1 MEMVL
6 TFVLWFILIM
16 LGVHVGYALIMA
28 SIFFFATSGGWN
40 LVPFAL
46 EQMFNGVNSQTLL
59 AVPFFVLAGNLMNG
73 GGVTTRI
80 FDFAASM
87 IGHRKGG
94 LAHVNVLASLI
105 FSGMSGSA
113 LADAG
118 GLGQLEIKSM
128 KDAGFDEGFAG
139 GITAASCIIGP
150 LVPPSTPLII
160 YAVLANQSVEKLFM
174 AGFLPGLLTTA
185 ALMIMCSI
193 LSHKRNYPSEPKRS
207 WSYRANSFKKSFW
220 ALLTPVIIL
229 VGIFTGYFTPTEAAV
244 VAALYTMILGF
255 FVYKELNLK
264 SFFKICLD
272 SIKTSGTIVLMI
284 LGVTLFQFVIS
295 REQMPQAIATFFT
308 SHVNSKLTLL
318 LMINIVLL
326 ILGTCIDAL
335 PLQMILVPILLPAV
349 LAYGINPIHF
359 GVVVIFNLMIGILT
373 PPMGTALFVV
383 ARVGNMQFKT
393 LMKGVV
399 PFLIPLVIT
408 LILLNAFP
416 EITLLLPRL
425 LTGGVYFPEASL
437 PLH

>member
-1 MEMVL
+1 MHMIM
-6 TFVLWFILIM
+6 TFILWFVLIM
-16 LGVHVGYALIMA
+16 LGVHVGYALIM
-28 SIFFFATSGGWN
+28 SSLFFFTVSGSLN

-87 IGHRKGG
+87 IGHKKGG

-185 ALMIMCSI
+185 ALMIMCAY
-193 LSHKRNYPSEPKRS
+193 LAHKRNYPSEPKRS
-207 WSYRANSFKKSFW
+207 WGYRLNSFKKSFW
-220 ALLTPVIIL
+220 ALLTPIIIL
-229 VGIFTGYFTPTEAAV
+229 FGIFTGYFTPTEAAV

-255 FVYKELNLK
+255 FVYKELTLK

-295 REQMPQAIATFFT
+295 REQMPQAIAAFFT
-308 SHVNSKLTLL
+308 SNVDSKLMLL

-349 LAYGINPIHF
+349 LAYGINPIQF

-383 ARVGNMQFKT
+383 SRVGNMQFKT
-393 LMKGVV
+393 LVKGVL
-399 PFLIPLVIT
+399 PFLIPLIIT
-408 LILLNAFP
+408 LILLNVFP
-416 EITLLLPRL
+416 QITLFLPTL
-425 LTGGVYFPEASL
+425 LTGGV
-437 PLH
+437 

>member
-1 MEMVL
+1 MHMIM
-6 TFVLWFILIM
+6 TFILWFVLIM
-16 LGVHVGYALIMA
+16 LGVHVGYALIM
-28 SIFFFATSGGWN
+28 SSLFFFTVSGSLN

-87 IGHRKGG
+87 IGHKKGG

-185 ALMIMCSI
+185 ALMAMCAY
-193 LSHKRNYPSEPKRS
+193 LAHKRNYPSEPKRS
-207 WSYRANSFKKSFW
+207 WGYRLNSFKKSFW
-220 ALLTPVIIL
+220 ALLTPIIIL
-229 VGIFTGYFTPTEAAV
+229 FGIFTGYFTPTEAAV

-255 FVYKELNLK
+255 FVYKELTLK

-295 REQMPQAIATFFT
+295 REQMPQAIAAFFT
-308 SHVNSKLTLL
+308 SNVDSKLMLL

-349 LAYGINPIHF
+349 VAYGINPIQF

-383 ARVGNMQFKT
+383 SRVGNMQFKT
-393 LMKGVV
+393 LVKGVL
-399 PFLIPLVIT
+399 PFLIPLIIT
-408 LILLNAFP
+408 LILLNVFP
-416 EITLLLPRL
+416 QITLFLPTL
-425 LTGGVYFPEASL
+425 LTGGV
-437 PLH
+437 

>member
-1 MEMVL
+1 MELTL
-6 TFVLWFILIM
+6 TFIMWFILIM
-16 LGVHVGYALIMA
+16 LGVHVGYSLIIV
-28 SIFFFATSGGWN
+28 SIFFFAVTGSFN

-185 ALMIMCSI
+185 ALMVMCSI

-207 WSYRANSFKKSFW
+207 WSYRARSFKKSFW

-244 VAALYTMILGF
+244 VAALYTTILGF
-255 FVYKELNLK
+255 FVYKELTFK
-264 SFFKICLD
+264 SYVKICID

-308 SHVNSKLTLL
+308 SHVSSKLALL

-326 ILGTCIDAL
+326 LLGTCI
-335 PLQMILVPILLPAV
+335 
-349 LAYGINPIHF
+349 
-359 GVVVIFNLMIGILT
+359 
-373 PPMGTALFVV
+373 
-383 ARVGNMQFKT
+383 
-393 LMKGVV
+393 
-399 PFLIPLVIT
+399 
-408 LILLNAFP
+408 
-416 EITLLLPRL
+416 
-425 LTGGVYFPEASL
+425 
-437 PLH
+437 

>member
-1 MEMVL
+1 MHMIM
-6 TFVLWFILIM
+6 TFILWFVLIM
-16 LGVHVGYALIMA
+16 LGVHVGYALIM
-28 SIFFFATSGGWN
+28 SSLFFFTVSGSLN

-87 IGHRKGG
+87 IGHKKGG
-94 LAHVNVLASLI
+94 LAHVNVLASPI

-185 ALMIMCSI
+185 ALMIMCAY
-193 LSHKRNYPSEPKRS
+193 LAHKRNYPSEPKRS
-207 WSYRANSFKKSFW
+207 WGYRLNSFKKSFW
-220 ALLTPVIIL
+220 ALLTPIIIL
-229 VGIFTGYFTPTEAAV
+229 FGIFTGYFTPTEAAV

-255 FVYKELNLK
+255 FVYKELTLK

-295 REQMPQAIATFFT
+295 REQMPQAIAAFFT
-308 SHVNSKLTLL
+308 SNVDSKLMLL

-349 LAYGINPIHF
+349 LAYGINPIQF

-383 ARVGNMQFKT
+383 SRVGNMQFKT
-393 LMKGVV
+393 LVKGVL
-399 PFLIPLVIT
+399 PFLIPLIIT
-408 LILLNAFP
+408 LILLNVFP
-416 EITLLLPRL
+416 QITLFLPTL
-425 LTGGVYFPEASL
+425 LTGGV
-437 PLH
+437 

>member
-1 MEMVL
+1 MQMAL

-28 SIFFFATSGGWN
+28 SVFFFATSGGWS

-46 EQMFNGVNSQTLL
+46 EQMFNGINSQTLL

-174 AGFLPGLLTTA
+174 AGFLPGLLTTV

-229 VGIFTGYFTPTEAAV
+229 VGIFSGYFTPTEAAV
-244 VAALYTMILGF
+244 FAALYTMVLGF
-255 FVYKELNLK
+255 FVYKELTLK
-264 SFFKICLD
+264 NFFKICLD
-272 SIKTSGTIVLMI
+272 SIKTSGTIVLMM

-308 SHVNSKLTLL
+308 SHVSSKLTLL

-359 GVVVIFNLMIGILT
+359 GVVVIFNLLIGILT

-383 ARVGNMQFKT
+383 ARVGNMKFKT

-399 PFLIPLVIT
+399 PFLIPLIIT
-408 LILLNAFP
+408 LILLNIFP
-416 EITLLLPRL
+416 QITLLLPTL
-425 LTGGVYFPEASL
+425 LTGGV
-437 PLH
+437 

>member
-1 MEMVL
+1 MQMVL

-28 SIFFFATSGGWN
+28 SIFFFTASGGWN

-94 LAHVNVLASLI
+94 LAHVNVVASLI

-229 VGIFTGYFTPTEAAV
+229 IGIFTGYFTPTEAAV

-255 FVYKELNLK
+255 FVYKELTLD
-264 SFFKICLD
+264 SFFKICID

-308 SHVNSKLTLL
+308 SHVSSKLTLL

-349 LAYGINPIHF
+349 LAYNINPIHF

-393 LMKGVV
+393 LMKGVI

-408 LILLNAFP
+408 LILLNVFP
-416 EITLLLPRL
+416 EITLILPRL
-425 LTGGVYFPEASL
+425 LTGGV
-437 PLH
+437 

>member
-1 MEMVL
+1 MHMIM
-6 TFVLWFILIM
+6 TFILWFVLIM

-28 SIFFFATSGGWN
+28 SLFFFTVSGSLN

-87 IGHRKGG
+87 IGHKKGG

-185 ALMIMCSI
+185 ALMIMCAY
-193 LSHKRNYPSEPKRS
+193 LAHKRNYPSEPKRS
-207 WSYRANSFKKSFW
+207 WGYRLNSFKKSFW
-220 ALLTPVIIL
+220 ALLTPIIIL
-229 VGIFTGYFTPTEAAV
+229 FGIFTGYFTPTEAAV

-255 FVYKELNLK
+255 FVYKELTLK

-295 REQMPQAIATFFT
+295 REQMPQAIAAFFT
-308 SHVNSKLTLL
+308 SNVDSKLMLL

-349 LAYGINPIHF
+349 LAYGINPIQF

-383 ARVGNMQFKT
+383 SRVGNMQFKT
-393 LMKGVV
+393 LVKGVL
-399 PFLIPLVIT
+399 PFLIPLIIT
-408 LILLNAFP
+408 LILLNVFP
-416 EITLLLPRL
+416 QITLFLPTL
-425 LTGGVYFPEASL
+425 LTGGV
-437 PLH
+437 

>member
-1 MEMVL
+1 MQMVL

-28 SIFFFATSGGWN
+28 SVFFFAASGGWN

-94 LAHVNVLASLI
+94 LAHVNVVASLI

-229 VGIFTGYFTPTEAAV
+229 IGIFTGYFTPTEAAV

-255 FVYKELNLK
+255 FVYRELTLN
-264 SFFKICLD
+264 SFFKICID

-295 REQMPQAIATFFT
+295 REQMLQAIATFFT
-308 SHVNSKLTLL
+308 SHVSSKLTLL

-349 LAYGINPIHF
+349 LAYNINPIHF

-408 LILLNAFP
+408 LILLNIFP

-425 LTGGVYFPEASL
+425 LTGGV
-437 PLH
+437 

>member
-383 ARVGNMQFKT
+383 ARVGNMKFKT

-408 LILLNAFP
+408 LILLNIFP

-425 LTGGVYFPEASL
+425 LTGGV
-437 PLH
+437 

>member
-1 MEMVL
+1 MHMIM
-6 TFVLWFILIM
+6 TFILWFVLIM
-16 LGVHVGYALIMA
+16 LGVHVGYALIM
-28 SIFFFATSGGWN
+28 SSLFFFTVSGSLN

-87 IGHRKGG
+87 IGHKKGG

-185 ALMIMCSI
+185 ALMIMCAY
-193 LSHKRNYPSEPKRS
+193 LAHKRNYPSEPKRS
-207 WSYRANSFKKSFW
+207 WGYRLNSFKKSFW
-220 ALLTPVIIL
+220 ALLTPIIIL
-229 VGIFTGYFTPTEAAV
+229 FGIFTGYFTPTEAAV

-255 FVYKELNLK
+255 FVYKELTLK

-295 REQMPQAIATFFT
+295 REQMPQAIAAFFT
-308 SHVNSKLTLL
+308 SNVDSKLMLL
-318 LMINIVLL
+318 MMINIVLL

-349 LAYGINPIHF
+349 LAYGINPIQF

-383 ARVGNMQFKT
+383 SRVGNMQFKT
-393 LMKGVV
+393 LVKGVL
-399 PFLIPLVIT
+399 PFLIPLIIT
-408 LILLNAFP
+408 LILLNVFP
-416 EITLLLPRL
+416 QITLFLPTL
-425 LTGGVYFPEASL
+425 LTGGV
-437 PLH
+437 

>member
-1 MEMVL
+1 MHMIM
-6 TFVLWFILIM
+6 TFVLWFVLIF
-16 LGVHVGYALIMA
+16 LGVHVGYALIAA
-28 SIFFFATSGGWN
+28 SMFFFTVSGSLN

-87 IGHRKGG
+87 IGHKKGG

-160 YAVLANQSVEKLFM
+160 YAVLSNQSVEKLFM

-185 ALMIMCSI
+185 ALMVMCAF
-193 LSHKRNYPSEPKRS
+193 LAHKRNYPSEPKRS
-207 WSYRANSFKKSFW
+207 WGYRMNSFKKSFW

-255 FVYKELNLK
+255 FVYKELTLK

-295 REQMPQAIATFFT
+295 REQMPQAIATFFV
-308 SHVNSKLTLL
+308 SNVNSKLMLL

-326 ILGTCIDAL
+326 LLGTCIDAL

-349 LAYGINPIHF
+349 MAYGVNPIQF

-383 ARVGNMQFKT
+383 SRVGNIPFKT
-393 LMKGVV
+393 LVKGVL
-399 PFLIPLVIT
+399 PFLVPLLIT
-408 LILLNAFP
+408 LVLLNVFP
-416 EITLLLPRL
+416 QITLFLPAL
-425 LTGGVYFPEASL
+425 LTGGV
-437 PLH
+437 

>member
-1 MEMVL
+1 MQMVL
-6 TFVLWFILIM
+6 TFVLWFFLIM

-28 SIFFFATSGGWN
+28 SIFFFTASGGWN

-94 LAHVNVLASLI
+94 LAHVNVVASLI

-185 ALMIMCSI
+185 ALMVMCSI
-193 LSHKRNYPSEPKRS
+193 LSHKRNYPPEPKRS

-229 VGIFTGYFTPTEAAV
+229 IGIFTGFFTPTEAAV
-244 VAALYTMILGF
+244 VAALYTMLLGF
-255 FVYKELNLK
+255 FVYKELTLD
-264 SFFKICLD
+264 SFFKICID

-308 SHVNSKLTLL
+308 SHVSSKLTLL

-349 LAYGINPIHF
+349 LAYDINPIHF

-408 LILLNAFP
+408 LVLLNIFP

-425 LTGGVYFPEASL
+425 LTGGV
-437 PLH
+437 

>member
-1 MEMVL
+1 MHMIM
-6 TFVLWFILIM
+6 TFILWFVLIM

-28 SIFFFATSGGWN
+28 SLFFFTVSGSLN

-87 IGHRKGG
+87 IGHKKGG

-185 ALMIMCSI
+185 ALMIMCAY
-193 LSHKRNYPSEPKRS
+193 LAHKRNYPSEPKRS
-207 WSYRANSFKKSFW
+207 WGYRLNSFKKSFW
-220 ALLTPVIIL
+220 ALLTPIIIL

-255 FVYKELNLK
+255 FVYKELTLK

-308 SHVNSKLTLL
+308 SNVDSKLMLL

-349 LAYGINPIHF
+349 MAYGINPIQF

-383 ARVGNMQFKT
+383 SRVGNMQFKT
-393 LMKGVV
+393 LVKGVL
-399 PFLIPLVIT
+399 PFLIPLIIT
-408 LILLNAFP
+408 LILLNVFP
-416 EITLLLPRL
+416 QITLFLPTL
-425 LTGGVYFPEASL
+425 LTGGV
-437 PLH
+437 

>member
-1 MEMVL
+1 MELTL
-6 TFVLWFILIM
+6 TFIMWFILIM
-16 LGVHVGYALIMA
+16 LGVHVGYSLIIV
-28 SIFFFATSGGWN
+28 SIFFFAVTNSFN

-174 AGFLPGLLTTA
+174 AGLLPGLLTTA
-185 ALMIMCSI
+185 ALMVMCSI

-207 WSYRANSFKKSFW
+207 WSYRARSFKKSFW

-244 VAALYTMILGF
+244 VAALYTTILGF
-255 FVYKELNLK
+255 FVYKELTFK
-264 SFFKICLD
+264 SYVKICID

-308 SHVNSKLTLL
+308 SHVSSKLALL

-326 ILGTCIDAL
+326 LLGTCIDAL

-349 LAYGINPIHF
+349 MAYGINPIHF

-383 ARVGNMQFKT
+383 ARVGNMKFKT
-393 LMKGVV
+393 LMKGVL
-399 PFLIPLVIT
+399 PFLIPLIIT
-408 LILLNAFP
+408 LILLNVFP
-416 EITLLLPRL
+416 QITLTLPRL
-425 LTGGVYFPEASL
+425 LTGGV
-437 PLH
+437 

>member
-1 MEMVL
+1 MHMIM
-6 TFVLWFILIM
+6 TFILWFVLIM
-16 LGVHVGYALIMA
+16 LGVHVGYALIM
-28 SIFFFATSGGWN
+28 SSLFFFTVSGSLN

-87 IGHRKGG
+87 IGHKKGG

-185 ALMIMCSI
+185 ALMIMCAY
-193 LSHKRNYPSEPKRS
+193 LAHKRNYPSEPKRS
-207 WSYRANSFKKSFW
+207 WGYRLNSFKKSFW
-220 ALLTPVIIL
+220 ALLTPLIIL

-255 FVYKELNLK
+255 FVYKELTLK

-295 REQMPQAIATFFT
+295 REQMPQAIAAFFT
-308 SHVNSKLTLL
+308 SNVDSKLMLL

-349 LAYGINPIHF
+349 LAYGINPIQF

-383 ARVGNMQFKT
+383 SRVGNMQFKT
-393 LMKGVV
+393 LVKGVL
-399 PFLIPLVIT
+399 PFLIPLIIT
-408 LILLNAFP
+408 LILLNVFP
-416 EITLLLPRL
+416 QITLFLPTL
-425 LTGGVYFPEASL
+425 LTGGV
-437 PLH
+437 

>member
-1 MEMVL
+1 MQMIL

-28 SIFFFATSGGWN
+28 SIFFFAASGGWN

-185 ALMIMCSI
+185 ALMVMCSI

-308 SHVNSKLTLL
+308 SHVDSKLTLL

-349 LAYGINPIHF
+349 LAYEINPIHF

-393 LMKGVV
+393 LMKGVL

-408 LILLNAFP
+408 LILLNVFP

-425 LTGGVYFPEASL
+425 LTGGV
-437 PLH
+437 

>member
-1 MEMVL
+1 MELTL
-6 TFVLWFILIM
+6 TFIMWFILIM
-16 LGVHVGYALIMA
+16 LGVHVGYSLIIV
-28 SIFFFATSGGWN
+28 SIFFFAVTGSFN

-185 ALMIMCSI
+185 ALMVMCSI

-207 WSYRANSFKKSFW
+207 WSYRARSFKKSFW

-244 VAALYTMILGF
+244 VAALYTTILGF
-255 FVYKELNLK
+255 FVYKELTFK
-264 SFFKICLD
+264 SYVKICID

-308 SHVNSKLTLL
+308 SHVSSKLALL

-326 ILGTCIDAL
+326 LLGTCIDAL

-349 LAYGINPIHF
+349 MAYGINPIHF

-383 ARVGNMQFKT
+383 ARVGNMKFKT
-393 LMKGVV
+393 LMKGVL
-399 PFLIPLVIT
+399 PFLIPLIIT
-408 LILLNAFP
+408 LILLNVFP
-416 EITLLLPRL
+416 QITLTLPRL
-425 LTGGVYFPEASL
+425 LTGGV
-437 PLH
+437 

>member
-1 MEMVL
+1 MHMIMTFIL
-6 TFVLWFILIM
+6 WFVLIF
-16 LGVHVGYALIMA
+16 LGVHVGYALIAA
-28 SIFFFATSGGWN
+28 SMFFFTVSGSLN

-87 IGHRKGG
+87 IGHKKGG

-185 ALMIMCSI
+185 ALMVMCAF
-193 LSHKRNYPSEPKRS
+193 LAHKRNYPSEPKRS
-207 WSYRANSFKKSFW
+207 WGYRMNSFKKSFW

-255 FVYKELNLK
+255 FVYKELALK

-295 REQMPQAIATFFT
+295 REQMPQAIATFFV
-308 SHVNSKLTLL
+308 SNVNSKLMLL

-326 ILGTCIDAL
+326 LLGTCIDAL

-349 LAYGINPIHF
+349 MAYGVNPIQF

-383 ARVGNMQFKT
+383 SRVGNIQFKT
-393 LMKGVV
+393 LVKGVL
-399 PFLIPLVIT
+399 PFLIPLIIT
-408 LILLNAFP
+408 LILLNVFP
-416 EITLLLPRL
+416 QITLFLPTL
-425 LTGGVYFPEASL
+425 LTGGV
-437 PLH
+437 

>member
-1 MEMVL
+1 MQMVL

-28 SIFFFATSGGWN
+28 SVFFFTASGGWN

-229 VGIFTGYFTPTEAAV
+229 IGIFTGYFTPTEAAV

-255 FVYKELNLK
+255 FVYKELTLD
-264 SFFKICLD
+264 SFFKICID

-308 SHVNSKLTLL
+308 SHVSSKLTLL

-349 LAYGINPIHF
+349 LAYNINPIHF

-383 ARVGNMQFKT
+383 ARVGNMKFKT

-408 LILLNAFP
+408 LVLLNIFP
-416 EITLLLPRL
+416 EITLFLPRL
-425 LTGGVYFPEASL
+425 LTGGV
-437 PLH
+437 

>member
-1 MEMVL
+1 MQMAL

-28 SIFFFATSGGWN
+28 SVFFFATSGGWS

-46 EQMFNGVNSQTLL
+46 EQMFNGINSQTLL

-174 AGFLPGLLTTA
+174 AGFLPGLLTTV

-229 VGIFTGYFTPTEAAV
+229 VGIFSGYFTPTEAAV
-244 VAALYTMILGF
+244 FAALYTMVLGF
-255 FVYKELNLK
+255 FVYKELTLK
-264 SFFKICLD
+264 NFFKICLD
-272 SIKTSGTIVLMI
+272 SIKTSGTIVLMM
-284 LGVTLFQFVIS
+284 LGVTLFQIVIS
-295 REQMPQAIATFFT
+295 REQMPQAIVTIFT
-308 SHVNSKLTLL
+308 SHVSSKLTLL
-318 LMINIVLL
+318 LLINIVLL

-335 PLQMILVPILLPAV
+335 PLQMIPVPTLLPAG
-349 LAYGINPIHF
+349 LAYVINPVLF

-383 ARVGNMQFKT
+383 ARVGNMKFKT

-399 PFLIPLVIT
+399 PFLIPLIIT
-408 LILLNAFP
+408 LILLNIFP
-416 EITLLLPRL
+416 QITLLLPTL
-425 LTGGVYFPEASL
+425 LTGGV
-437 PLH
+437 

>member
-1 MEMVL
+1 MHMIM
-6 TFVLWFILIM
+6 TFILWFVLIM
-16 LGVHVGYALIMA
+16 LGVHVGYALIM
-28 SIFFFATSGGWN
+28 SSLFFFTVSGSLN

-87 IGHRKGG
+87 IGHKKGG

-185 ALMIMCSI
+185 ALMIMCAY
-193 LSHKRNYPSEPKRS
+193 LAHKRNYPSEPKRS
-207 WSYRANSFKKSFW
+207 WGYRLNSFKKSFW
-220 ALLTPVIIL
+220 ALLTPIIIL
-229 VGIFTGYFTPTEAAV
+229 FGIFTGYFTPTEAAV

-255 FVYKELNLK
+255 FVYKELTLK

-295 REQMPQAIATFFT
+295 REQMPQAIAAFFT
-308 SHVNSKLTLL
+308 SNVDSKLMLL

-349 LAYGINPIHF
+349 LAYGLNPIQF

-383 ARVGNMQFKT
+383 SRVGNMQFKT
-393 LMKGVV
+393 LVKGVL
-399 PFLIPLVIT
+399 PFLIPLIIT
-408 LILLNAFP
+408 LILLNVFP
-416 EITLLLPRL
+416 QITLFLPTL
-425 LTGGVYFPEASL
+425 LTGGV
-437 PLH
+437 

>member
-1 MEMVL
+1 MHMIMTFIL
-6 TFVLWFILIM
+6 WFVLIF
-16 LGVHVGYALIMA
+16 LGVHVGYALIAA
-28 SIFFFATSGGWN
+28 SMFFFTVSGSLN

-87 IGHRKGG
+87 IGHKKGG

-185 ALMIMCSI
+185 ALMVMCAF
-193 LSHKRNYPSEPKRS
+193 LAHKRNYPSEPKRS
-207 WSYRANSFKKSFW
+207 WGYRMNSFKKSFW

-255 FVYKELNLK
+255 FVYKELTLK

-295 REQMPQAIATFFT
+295 REQMPQAIATFFV
-308 SHVNSKLTLL
+308 SNVNSKLMLL

-326 ILGTCIDAL
+326 LLGTCIDAL

-349 LAYGINPIHF
+349 MAYGVNPIQF

-373 PPMGTALFVV
+373 PPWAPLCSWFPGSAIFSLRRWS
-383 ARVGNMQFKT
+383 RVF
-393 LMKGVV
+393 
-399 PFLIPLVIT
+399 
-408 LILLNAFP
+408 FP
-416 EITLLLPRL
+416 
-425 LTGGVYFPEASL
+425 S
-437 PLH
+437 

>member
-1 MEMVL
+1 MQMVL

-28 SIFFFATSGGWN
+28 SIFFFTASGGWN

-94 LAHVNVLASLI
+94 LAHVNVVASLI

-229 VGIFTGYFTPTEAAV
+229 IGIFTGFFTPTEAAV

-255 FVYKELNLK
+255 FVYKELTMN
-264 SFFKICLD
+264 SFFKICID

-308 SHVNSKLTLL
+308 SHVSSKLTLL

-349 LAYGINPIHF
+349 MAYNINPIHF

-393 LMKGVV
+393 LMKGVI

-408 LILLNAFP
+408 LVLLNVFP
-416 EITLLLPRL
+416 EITLILPRL
-425 LTGGVYFPEASL
+425 LTGGV
-437 PLH
+437 

>member
-1 MEMVL
+1 MQMVL

-28 SIFFFATSGGWN
+28 SIFFFTASGGWN

-94 LAHVNVLASLI
+94 LAHVNVVASLI

-229 VGIFTGYFTPTEAAV
+229 IGIFTGYFTPTEAAV

-255 FVYKELNLK
+255 FVYKELTLD
-264 SFFKICLD
+264 SFFKICID

-308 SHVNSKLTLL
+308 SHVSSTLTLL

-335 PLQMILVPILLPAV
+335 PLQMILVPILLPAI
-349 LAYGINPIHF
+349 LAYNINPIHF

-393 LMKGVV
+393 LMKGVI

-408 LILLNAFP
+408 LILLNVFP
-416 EITLLLPRL
+416 EITLILPRL
-425 LTGGVYFPEASL
+425 LTGGV
-437 PLH
+437 

>member
-1 MEMVL
+1 MHMVL
-6 TFVLWFILIM
+6 TFVLWFVLIF
-16 LGVHVGYALIMA
+16 LGVHVGYALIAA
-28 SIFFFATSGGWN
+28 SMFFFTVSGSLN

-87 IGHRKGG
+87 IGHKKGG

-185 ALMIMCSI
+185 ALMIMCAY
-193 LSHKRNYPSEPKRS
+193 LAHKRNYPSEPKRS
-207 WSYRANSFKKSFW
+207 WGYRLNSFKKSFW
-220 ALLTPVIIL
+220 ALLTPIIIL
-229 VGIFTGYFTPTEAAV
+229 FGIFTGYFTPTEAAV

-255 FVYKELNLK
+255 FVYKELTLK

-308 SHVNSKLTLL
+308 SNVDSKLMLL

-349 LAYGINPIHF
+349 MAYGINPIQF

-383 ARVGNMQFKT
+383 SRVGNMQFKT
-393 LMKGVV
+393 LVKGVL
-399 PFLIPLVIT
+399 PFLIPLIIT
-408 LILLNAFP
+408 LILLNVFP
-416 EITLLLPRL
+416 QITLFLPTL
-425 LTGGVYFPEASL
+425 LTGGV
-437 PLH
+437 

>member
-1 MEMVL
+1 MHMIM
-6 TFVLWFILIM
+6 TFVLWFVLIF
-16 LGVHVGYALIMA
+16 LGVHVGYALIAA
-28 SIFFFATSGGWN
+28 SMFFFTVSGSLN

-87 IGHRKGG
+87 IGHKKGG

-185 ALMIMCSI
+185 ALMVMCAF
-193 LSHKRNYPSEPKRS
+193 LAHKRNYPSEPKRS
-207 WSYRANSFKKSFW
+207 WGYRMNSFKKSFW

-255 FVYKELNLK
+255 FVYKELTLK

-295 REQMPQAIATFFT
+295 REQMPQAIATFFV
-308 SHVNSKLTLL
+308 SNVNSKLMLL

-326 ILGTCIDAL
+326 LLGTCIDAL

-349 LAYGINPIHF
+349 VAYGINPIQF

-383 ARVGNMQFKT
+383 SRVGNIPFKT
-393 LMKGVV
+393 LVKGVL
-399 PFLIPLVIT
+399 PFLIPLLIT
-408 LILLNAFP
+408 LVLLNVFP
-416 EITLLLPRL
+416 QITLFLPAL
-425 LTGGVYFPEASL
+425 LTGGV
-437 PLH
+437 

>member
-1 MEMVL
+1 MQMVL

-28 SIFFFATSGGWN
+28 SIFFFASSGGWN

-185 ALMIMCSI
+185 ALMVMCSI

-308 SHVNSKLTLL
+308 SHVDSKLTLL

-393 LMKGVV
+393 LMKGVL

-408 LILLNAFP
+408 LILLNIFP

-425 LTGGVYFPEASL
+425 LTGGV
-437 PLH
+437 

>member
-1 MEMVL
+1 MQMVL

-28 SIFFFATSGGWN
+28 SIFFFASSGGWN

-160 YAVLANQSVEKLFM
+160 YAVLANQSVEKLLM

-185 ALMIMCSI
+185 ALMVMCSI

-308 SHVNSKLTLL
+308 SHVDSKLTLL

-393 LMKGVV
+393 LMKGVL

-408 LILLNAFP
+408 LILLNIFP

-425 LTGGVYFPEASL
+425 LTGGV
-437 PLH
+437 

>member
-1 MEMVL
+1 MQMIL

-28 SIFFFATSGGWN
+28 SIFFFTASGGWN

-308 SHVNSKLTLL
+308 SHVNSKLALL

-349 LAYGINPIHF
+349 LAYEINPIHF

-393 LMKGVV
+393 LMKGVL

-408 LILLNAFP
+408 LILLNIFP

-425 LTGGVYFPEASL
+425 LTGGV
-437 PLH
+437 

>member
-1 MEMVL
+1 MQMAL

-28 SIFFFATSGGWN
+28 SVFFFVTSGGWN
-40 LVPFAL
+40 LLPFAL
-46 EQMFNGVNSQTLL
+46 EQMFNGINSQTLL

-174 AGFLPGLLTTA
+174 AGFLPGLLTTV

-229 VGIFTGYFTPTEAAV
+229 VGIFSGYFTPTEAAV
-244 VAALYTMILGF
+244 FAALYTMILGF
-255 FVYKELNLK
+255 FVYKELTLK

-272 SIKTSGTIVLMI
+272 SIKTSGTIVLMM

-308 SHVNSKLTLL
+308 SHVSSKLTLL

-383 ARVGNMQFKT
+383 ARVGNMKFKT

-399 PFLIPLVIT
+399 PFLIPLIIT
-408 LILLNAFP
+408 LILLNIFP
-416 EITLLLPRL
+416 QITLLLPTL
-425 LTGGVYFPEASL
+425 LTGGV
-437 PLH
+437 

>member
-1 MEMVL
+1 MQMVL

-16 LGVHVGYALIMA
+16 LGVHVGYALIMV
-28 SIFFFATSGGWN
+28 SIFFFAASGGWN

-94 LAHVNVLASLI
+94 LAHVNVVASLI

-207 WSYRANSFKKSFW
+207 WSYRADSFKKSFW

-229 VGIFTGYFTPTEAAV
+229 IGIFTGYFTPTEAAV

-255 FVYKELNLK
+255 FVYKELTLD
-264 SFFKICLD
+264 SFFKICID

-308 SHVNSKLTLL
+308 SHVSSKLMLL

-349 LAYGINPIHF
+349 LAYNINPIHF

-399 PFLIPLVIT
+399 PFLIPLIIT
-408 LILLNAFP
+408 LILLNIFP
-416 EITLLLPRL
+416 EITLILPRL
-425 LTGGVYFPEASL
+425 LTGGV
-437 PLH
+437 